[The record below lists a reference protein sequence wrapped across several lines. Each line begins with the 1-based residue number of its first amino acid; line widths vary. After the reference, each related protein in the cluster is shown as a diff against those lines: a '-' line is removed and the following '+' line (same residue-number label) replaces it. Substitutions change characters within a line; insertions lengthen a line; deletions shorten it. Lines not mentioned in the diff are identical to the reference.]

1 MTLPE
6 GGIVHLIK
14 QTVQIKRKE
23 MNQQREKSNLTEGEK
38 KKKKKKR
45 CGKKIRNCSNDMF
58 VVHLTGIY
66 LSFCRV
72 KQIFEASVL
81 DAGKH

>member
-1 MTLPE
+1 
-6 GGIVHLIK
+6 
-14 QTVQIKRKE
+14 
-23 MNQQREKSNLTEGEK
+23 MNQQREKKRRKSNLTEGEK
-38 KKKKKKR
+38 KKKKKKKKR
-45 CGKKIRNCSNDMF
+45 CGKKIRNLSDMF
-58 VVHLTGIY
+58 VVHLTGIN

>member
-1 MTLPE
+1 
-6 GGIVHLIK
+6 
-14 QTVQIKRKE
+14 
-23 MNQQREKSNLTEGEK
+23 MNQQREKKRRKSNLTEGEK

-45 CGKKIRNCSNDMF
+45 CGKKIRNCDMF

>member
-1 MTLPE
+1 
-6 GGIVHLIK
+6 
-14 QTVQIKRKE
+14 

-45 CGKKIRNCSNDMF
+45 CGKKIRNCSSDMF
-58 VVHLTGIY
+58 AVHLTGIY